1 MGMDAI
7 LSVILPVLFLILT
20 LEFSAKSRRRLKETM
35 KPEDADSEDGVG
47 AGELSFN
54 DLFRSRRPPRP
65 PFPAPGFRNESFE
78 AFGRPEPEPPPRAK
92 PVPRKAPAPAPVK
105 PERAPAPTVSFPS
118 EPEPP
123 RRPDLVFSDDPLI
136 QGVIFSEILKTP
148 PGLSHRL

>member
-78 AFGRPEPEPPPRAK
+78 AFGRPEPEPPRPQQSCWR
-92 PVPRKAPAPAPVK
+92 
-105 PERAPAPTVSFPS
+105 
-118 EPEPP
+118 
-123 RRPDLVFSDDPLI
+123 RRP
-136 QGVIFSEILKTP
+136 
-148 PGLSHRL
+148 